1 MSNPLSKSL
10 ELDGPNPLII
20 LIEKYE
26 KLFKKELDIEIF
38 FIGRNKDTSSE
49 LTRYINKAINRKKP
63 LTEKEKL
70 IFRSPSSDGAKV

>member
-1 MSNPLSKSL
+1 MIDPLL
-10 ELDGPNPLII
+10 NEQPDPLLI
-20 LIEKYE
+20 LINKYE

-38 FIGRNKDTSSE
+38 FIGRDEDLSSK